1 MSQFESIALIG
12 PGRVAHQL
20 GAALHDQGVTIAG
33 VYGRNAEETKKLADK
48 LDSRVITNLS
58 DVNQVDLIL
67 LTVSDDAVAE
77 VSRQLNRNNKG
88 LVAHASGAVPLS
100 AIEGPKRRA
109 VFYPLQSFSL
119 DKHIIWE
126 NVPFCL
132 EAENDEDLNGLGELA
147 ELLSQRIHVL
157 SSDQRKS
164 LHLAAVFAN
173 NFANLM
179 FELSEDLLAK
189 AEIDRSIL
197 HPLILET
204 ANTVLMQSARLSQ
217 TGPAARGDKQ
227 TIEMHREL
235 LGEDNSYRE
244 IYDRLTNEI
253 YNRSHEQKL

>member
-1 MSQFESIALIG
+1 MSQFQSIALIG
-12 PGRVAHQL
+12 NGRVAHQL
-20 GAALHDQGVTIAG
+20 GAALHHKGVNIEG
-33 VYGRNAEETKKLADK
+33 VYGRKLVEAEKLAEK
-48 LDSRVITNLS
+48 LGAGTIENLS
-58 DVNQVDLIL
+58 DLIQADLIL
-67 LTVSDDAVAE
+67 LTVSDDAVSE
-77 VSRQLNRNNKG
+77 VASQLNSRNKG
-88 LVAHASGAVPLS
+88 LVAHTSGAVSLS
-100 AIEGPKRRA
+100 ALEGLTRKA

-119 DKHIIWE
+119 DKKIIWE
-126 NVPFCL
+126 NIPFCL

-204 ANTVLMQSARLSQ
+204 ANKVLMQSAKVSQ

-227 TIEMHREL
+227 TIEMHRAL
-235 LGEDNSYRE
+235 LGEGNSYRD

-253 YNRSHEQKL
+253 YNRTHEQKL